1 MKTLIVALI
10 LSFTMSGTSIY
21 DFKVDGIDNKQ
32 IDFSAFKGKKILVVN
47 VASYCGYT
55 YQYEGLEKL
64 HQKYKDKLV
73 VIGFPANNF
82 KNQEPDDNEKIAE
95 FCRKDKGV
103 TFLITKK
110 VSVNGDDITPI
121 YKYLV
126 EEAKAMGTA
135 DPVIRWN
142 FTKFLVDEKGKLI
155 SVFGSK
161 VEPMSDDITKY
172 LN

>member
-82 KNQEPDDNEKIAE
+82 KNQEPDSDEKIAE

-126 EEAKAMGTA
+126 EEAKAMGTP

-161 VEPMSDDITKY
+161 VEPMSEDITKH